1 MNTTIEQT
9 IVQQLN
15 QTRVNGFPLLQYIGT
30 KNQFGKAISVGYKTV
45 IIKPAK
51 NPKKITAVAIQYMEI
66 SDTYTIRYYKNNQVV
81 AEHDDIYCDNLDS
94 IARELGVL

>member
-1 MNTTIEQT
+1 MNTTVEQT

-15 QTRVNGFPLLQYIGT
+15 QTKVNGFPLLQYIGT
-30 KNQFGKAISVGYKTV
+30 QNQFGKSINVGYNTV

-51 NPKKITAVAIQYMEI
+51 NPKKITSVAIQYMEI
-66 SDTYTIRYYKNNQVV
+66 SDTYTIRYYKKNQVV
-81 AEHDDIYCDNLDS
+81 MSQDDMYCDQLSS